1 MSLAATMGWIR
12 SKNLN
17 LYPDGNGNQNLG
29 VNVNSLPL
37 GDVTVDFSTIT
48 NLMQISLGAIGVT
61 SFSSILPNS
70 LSNLDLGGNP
80 ITSFTSILPNSLQK
94 LNFHS
99 GGLSSFTSILPDSL
113 NYLNLAN
120 NQITSFTSILPDSLT
135 YLDLTNNQ
143 LSSFTS
149 ILPNSLDVLDLANNR
164 LTSFTQDVS
173 LIPGFADPD
182 VSGRCNLCPQT
193 NSNGGFLQLSYPLP
207 NYLSYNGCCIPP
219 PPPPPLPPLP
229 CYCDS
234 GLTQSY
240 LDAYSVGNYDQS
252 AFPTIYCSIQ
262 IPDPSYGVS
271 DPTIQSIAGVMFSQ
285 VFSYLL
291 DISEELFTGSE
302 FPDLYYDMNLHYLPV
317 ISDTDK
323 GAIFN
328 NVKCV
333 SFYGAPG
340 LPSTVYDPTNTY
352 SLIRYKL
359 FKLFEGITDQN
370 AVDLAAGTTSL
381 NHGVY
386 YMTAANQAI
395 ANAVSGTTYRWAMLL

>member
-17 LYPDGNGNQNLG
+17 LYPDGNGNQNL
-29 VNVNSLPL
+29 VVTVNSLPL

-80 ITSFTSILPNSLQK
+80 ITSFTSILPNSLQR
-94 LNFHS
+94 LSFYS

-113 NYLNLAN
+113 TYLNLAN

-135 YLDLTNNQ
+135 YLNLANNQ
-143 LSSFTS
+143 ITSFTS

-182 VSGRCNLCPQT
+182 VNGRCNLCPQT

-219 PPPPPLPPLP
+219 SVLTIPQLP

-234 GLTQSY
+234 GLIQSY
-240 LDAYSVGNYDQS
+240 LDAYSAGNYDES

-262 IPDPSYGVS
+262 MPDLSYGAPDPS
-271 DPTIQSIAGVMFSQ
+271 IQNIAGVMFSQ

-291 DISEELFTGSE
+291 DISEELFTGTE
-302 FPDLYYDMNLHYLPV
+302 YPGVYYNTSLHYSPF

-359 FKLFEGITDQN
+359 FKLFEGITDSN
-370 AVDLAAGTTSL
+370 AIDLAAGTTSP
-381 NHGVY
+381 NPGVY
-386 YMTAANQAI
+386 YMTAENQAI
-395 ANAVSGTTYRWAMLL
+395 ANAVTGTTYKWAMLL